1 MRVVIS
7 QARFLPALNIIERIN
22 LCDVFVLYDTAQFT
36 RRDWEN
42 RNAIKTEQGAL
53 MLSVPIAKHL
63 RGTPGGM
70 VRIQNE
76 TAWAKKMA
84 KSIEMAYC
92 HAPFWGLYGEEVL
105 EILTRPWTLLI
116 DLNEELLRYALTT
129 LGITTRVVRAT
140 HTGVNR
146 QLMGNRALL
155 TLTKAVGGYEYIS
168 GPMGVTYLNKRI
180 WRDGGVPVR
189 IHRFN
194 EEWYAQQHGHF
205 QSHTA
210 WIDALFNLGAKGTM
224 ELLQQEI
231 TEDNCP
237 WEIQMPEP
245 DKPEEGEGVLGQPG
259 VSIYGSR

>member
-7 QARFLPALNIIERIN
+7 QARFLPALNMIERIN

-42 RNAIKTEQGAL
+42 RNAIKTDQGSL
-53 MLSVPIAKHL
+53 MLSVPIARHL

-70 VRIQNE
+70 VRISNE

-92 HAPFWGLYGEEVL
+92 HAPFWGLYGEEVM
-105 EILTRPWTLLI
+105 EILCRPYELLI
-116 DLNEELLRYALTT
+116 DLNEDLLNYALQT

-140 HTGVNR
+140 RTGVNR

-155 TLTKAVGGYEYIS
+155 TLTKSVGGYEYIS
-168 GPMGVTYLNKRI
+168 GPMGVTYLNKRV

-194 EEWYAQQHGHF
+194 EKWYDQQHGHF

-210 WIDALFNLGAKGTM
+210 WIDALFNLGAKETM
-224 ELLQQEI
+224 ALLEQEV
-231 TEDNCP
+231 TDENCP
-237 WEIQMPEP
+237 WEIQIE
-245 DKPEEGEGVLGQPG
+245 EEVGLQEGEGVLGQPG
-259 VSIYGSR
+259 VSLYSAR